1 MKRLALIGLLG
12 ALAALPACVSAYE
25 NKEVVELEIE
35 PGVTTKAELLQQ
47 LGTPRGVRAQGDGKV
62 LTFSYGEVNG
72 SGYGVGAYAIQF
84 AVEATQLGVDFL
96 EVFVGPDGVVRSYRL
111 ARNERRSP
119 KWP

>member
-1 MKRLALIGLLG
+1 MTRLLLPLVLLAL
-12 ALAALPACVSAYE
+12 ALPACVSAYQ
-25 NKEVVELEIE
+25 NKEVAELSIE

-62 LTFSYGEVNG
+62 LSFSYGEVNG
-72 SGYGVGAYAIQF
+72 TGYGVGSFGVRFAI
-84 AVEATQLGVDFL
+84 EATQLAADVL

-111 ARNERRSP
+111 AQNDRRSP